1 MDALGVRMD
10 SVPVGKTEWPL
21 ITSGVAPDQ
30 AKETTAAAAA
40 VTAGFSFANLK
51 PKRITGRYELT
62 HEMIASVPDI
72 ETALRRDL
80 ADAVKS
86 KLSDIIINGQA
97 PTTQNPQHIEGFFN
111 ELTATDLSAAQAT
124 AADYG
129 KLHAAAVDGIHAQ
142 TDQQVRSVIG
152 DPNLPS
158 LRRYV
163 YHRKRRER
171 FGTVDAPLRWVHGF
185 HLHSRYC
192 QQEANCDP
200 ARGWSARQSDAGRFG
215 GGDVADAGD
224 RQRHLQPGLPR
235 RDSDLG
241 RSVGREGGVPSG
253 YVQGDSDPD
262 TGLI

>member
-86 KLSDIIINGQA
+86 KMSDIIINGQA
-97 PTTQNPQHIEGFFN
+97 PTTQNPQHIEGFIN

-152 DPNLPS
+152 DPTYRHSAGTYITGSGESGLE
-158 LRRYV
+158 LLMRRSGGCMASTYIPAIV
-163 YHRKRRER
+163 SKKQ
-171 FGTVDAPLRWVHGF
+171 TAI
-185 HLHSRYC
+185 LH
-192 QQEANCDP
+192 A
-200 ARGWSARQSDAGRFG
+200 AGPNG
-215 GGDVADAGD
+215 GAM
-224 RQRHLQPGLPR
+224 R
-235 RDSDLG
+235 
-241 RSVGREGGVPSG
+241 
-253 YVQGDSDPD
+253 GDSVAAMWPTLEIVRDIYSQASQGVIL
-262 TGLI
+262 TWVGLWDAKVAFRAATYKAIAIQIQA